1 MSNSKNNKERIVI
14 FIDGSNFY
22 NSTVVLNIVGKIN
35 FQKLLNELTGNRELI
50 NAYYYVAPLD
60 FETDSKK
67 YWKHQRFLAMLKEI
81 PKFNVVLCT
90 LKKIKKKDGSFE
102 FVVKGDDARLIHDF
116 VVGAYENLYDTAI
129 LVSGDEDFAPMIK
142 TAQRLGKKIENAY
155 FSSSSSYALRRV
167 CNQSIHLNKVISKI
181 LN

>member
-1 MSNSKNNKERIVI
+1 
-14 FIDGSNFY
+14 
-22 NSTVVLNIVGKIN
+22 
-35 FQKLLNELTGNRELI
+35 
-50 NAYYYVAPLD
+50 
-60 FETDSKK
+60 
-67 YWKHQRFLAMLKEI
+67 MLKEI

-116 VVGAYENLYDTAI
+116 IVGAYENLYDTAI
-129 LVSGDEDFAPMIK
+129 IVSGDEDFAPMIK
-142 TAQRLGKKIENAY
+142 TAQRLGKKVENAY

-167 CNQSIHLNKVISKI
+167 CDQSIHLNKIISKI